1 MRALEHKIPP
11 PLVFALVGAAMW
23 AVARMTGRIPMENG
37 WRLVIAGAFTGLAVL
52 FAAAAIAAFRR
63 AKTTTNP
70 LNIEAASTLVTEG
83 VFRYTRNP
91 MYAALTALLIAWT
104 IWLAAPWAALG
115 PVAFVLF
122 ITRFQIVP
130 EERALRAKFG
140 RAYEDYAQRVRRW
153 I

>member
-1 MRALEHKIPP
+1 
-11 PLVFALVGAAMW
+11 
-23 AVARMTGRIPMENG
+23 
-37 WRLVIAGAFTGLAVL
+37 
-52 FAAAAIAAFRR
+52 
-63 AKTTTNP
+63 
-70 LNIEAASTLVTEG
+70 
-83 VFRYTRNP
+83 

>member
-11 PLVFALVGAAMW
+11 PLVFVLVGAAMW

-37 WRLVIAGAFTGLAVL
+37 WRFAIAGAFVALAFL

-70 LNIEAASTLVTEG
+70 RNIEAASTLVTDG

-91 MYAALTALLIAWT
+91 MYVALTALLIAWM
-104 IWLAAPWAALG
+104 ILLAAPWAALG

-122 ITRFQIVP
+122 ITRFQIMP

-140 RAYEDYAQRVRRW
+140 RVYEDYAQQVRRW
-153 I
+153 F